1 MGGRGQGQL
10 GKEQPA
16 PSGVGTACHRT
27 CLPGWGGATGGGIG
41 DGTRRPAAERMS
53 TMVSTVSNRTALP
66 AFRLVSVLVAT

>member
-1 MGGRGQGQL
+1 MLIQEWGLPATGPVFPAGVGGRGH
-10 GKEQPA
+10 
-16 PSGVGTACHRT
+16 SGR
-27 CLPGWGGATGGGIG
+27 GIS